1 MADGKDVDTIQNE
14 IHDML
19 IVILSD
25 NNFADGDLVARAG
38 TATATGTGATTQ
50 RWRSHDLE

>member
-25 NNFADGDLVARAG
+25 NNFADGDLVARAKKRLIAAG
-38 TATATGTGATTQ
+38 ILT
-50 RWRSHDLE
+50 D